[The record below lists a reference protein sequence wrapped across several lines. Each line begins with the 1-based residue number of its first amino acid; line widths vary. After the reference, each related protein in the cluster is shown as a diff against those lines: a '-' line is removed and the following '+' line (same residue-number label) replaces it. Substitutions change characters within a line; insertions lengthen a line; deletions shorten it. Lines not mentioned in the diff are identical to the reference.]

1 MIKIKVSFENE
12 RELLSLI
19 NRLKPNVLKY
29 KVSKNEKGKYKKA
42 YIELRGGQ

>member
-19 NRLKPNVLKY
+19 NRLKPNVLHY
-29 KVSKNEKGKYKKA
+29 KIAKNQKGKFKKA